1 MRYRDRHEDER
12 DGGRGRKRVRKTER
26 EIPNTNVE
34 TLKTEQH
41 MFWSADVERGQPDA
55 YDNTLINKTTELKE
69 PLRYALICLVFFPA
83 HPAGKKPGG
92 HMINVYICRRR
103 ERHDI

>member
-55 YDNTLINKTTELKE
+55 YDNTLINKTTEVNPDLCGVL
-69 PLRYALICLVFFPA
+69 PFP
-83 HPAGKKPGG
+83 P
-92 HMINVYICRRR
+92 
-103 ERHDI
+103 